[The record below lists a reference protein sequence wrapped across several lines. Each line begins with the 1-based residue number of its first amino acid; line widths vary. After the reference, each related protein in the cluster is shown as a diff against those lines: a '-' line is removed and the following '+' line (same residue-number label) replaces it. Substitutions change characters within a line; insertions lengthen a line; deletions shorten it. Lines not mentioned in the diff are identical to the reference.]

1 MTQVQAAA
9 PWNDVVLWGLI
20 ASVLM
25 DIILEAAQGLGFSR
39 MSLPFLFGTFFTSN
53 RSWAVIVGFAT
64 YLIGGWVFA
73 FLYFLLFRSLN
84 IYTWW
89 FGMLAGAVHGLF
101 LLATMLPLMPF
112 VHPRMASEYHGA
124 TLRRQLEPPGFLAIN
139 YGRSTPLWT
148 FIAQAVYGGTLGG
161 LAQLHQSVA

>member
-1 MTQVQAAA
+1 MTQFQTAA

-53 RSWAVIVGFAT
+53 RSRAMIVGFAT

-89 FGMLAGAVHGLF
+89 FGMVAGAVHGLF

-124 TLRRQLEPPGFLAIN
+124 TLPRQLEPPGFLAMN

-148 FIAQAVYGGTLGG
+148 FIAQAVYGSTLGG
-161 LAQLHQSVA
+161 LAQLHQTVA